1 MYDFTQLVKIGWDD
15 YARTTRAE
23 RDISSEYPML
33 KIFSGLLPKNSKIL
47 DVGCGSGKP
56 ITKYFFDKGFSV
68 LGFDISPLQA
78 KKARLNLGH
87 AKIFVADIK
96 THEFEDNAYEG
107 IICLHSIEHVERIW
121 HGVIF
126 KKMYSALK
134 PGGLLLISIQKD
146 SCESVKFLNPYIQ
159 MYYSHF
165 DQFETVKLITT
176 AGFSIIY
183 KSPIRISGEESVYA
197 IAKKEEGV
205 QPPKDPHT
213 VYTSGQQV
221 LG

>member
-1 MYDFTQLVKIGWDD
+1 MYDFTQLVKMGWDD
-15 YARTTRAE
+15 YARTTKAE
-23 RDISSEYPML
+23 RNISSEYPIL
-33 KIFSGLLPKNSKIL
+33 KTFSGLLPKNSKIL

-56 ITKYFFDKGFSV
+56 ITKYFLDEGFSV
-68 LGFDISPLQA
+68 QGLDISPLQA
-78 KKARLNLGH
+78 EKAKLNLGY
-87 AKIFVADIK
+87 AKIFIADLK
-96 THEFEDNAYEG
+96 THEFEDNVYEG

-121 HGVIF
+121 HGAIF

-134 PGGLLLISIQKD
+134 PGGILLTSIQKD

-165 DQFETVKLITT
+165 DQFETVKLITA

-183 KSPIRISGEESVYA
+183 KSPIKIYGGESVYA

-205 QPPKDPHT
+205 QQTKDPHM
-213 VYTSGQQV
+213 VYTSGQPV